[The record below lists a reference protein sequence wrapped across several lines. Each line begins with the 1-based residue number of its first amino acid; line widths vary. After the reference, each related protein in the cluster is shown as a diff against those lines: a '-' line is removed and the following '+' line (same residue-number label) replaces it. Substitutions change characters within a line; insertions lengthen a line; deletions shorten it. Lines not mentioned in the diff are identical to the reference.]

1 MNTVASAILPA
12 CGWWISSKKHV
23 TRPSLACSKGGVP
36 RLEWV
41 AAPRAND
48 KTNTRAAAGPKVVYV
63 DRLVWNFVQDPS
75 ARCFGEFD
83 EQPAMGNARIAKSP
97 SCHCVQIVSSI
108 VGRAART
115 EQQCEWLFNRD
126 TGSAPTPVP
135 PAAQP
140 RHPDHCRD
148 TAMEPRPLAWS

>member
-63 DRLVWNFVQDPS
+63 DRVVWNFVQNPS

-83 EQPAMGNARIAKSP
+83 ERPAMGNARIAKSP

-115 EQQCEWLFNRD
+115 E
-126 TGSAPTPVP
+126 
-135 PAAQP
+135 
-140 RHPDHCRD
+140 
-148 TAMEPRPLAWS
+148 